1 MTSNSGRKSGSSG
14 RSTGRKR
21 VVIGAAETTRV
32 RYAHDTPQVESE
44 RRKSPRQQQPRA
56 TKSRLGTPGPKPTGV
71 GKRIAG
77 AKRDERERRQQAI
90 ARRRM
95 LLLTGLAVALGV
107 VVWGLVALWRAP
119 ILPVKHVTVTGSSR
133 LSSEAVRNLAAVPGD
148 ATLVRADLGGIEER
162 LLTNPWI
169 EEASVARQFPD
180 TLVIDVVERTPAAVI
195 DAGGT
200 KLWLADSTGMWLG
213 LLGSQDATGLVTVR
227 DIEGLAPKAGE
238 RTRSPEVRNALAV
251 ITGLSPDM
259 RRILKTVSAPSVD
272 KTALIT
278 KSDVQIM
285 VGSAQDIAKKDR
297 VARRILSIEKGVVYV
312 NVRVVDRATW
322 RGLDA
327 AD

>member
-21 VVIGAAETTRV
+21 VVIGAEETTRV
-32 RYAHDTPQVESE
+32 RYAHDRPQVESE
-44 RRKSPRQQQPRA
+44 RRHPVRQQAQRA
-56 TKSRLGTPGPKPTGV
+56 AKSRLGTPGPKPTGV

-77 AKRDERERRQQAI
+77 VKRDERERRKQAI
-90 ARRRM
+90 ARRRA
-95 LLLTGLAVALGV
+95 LLLGAAFIGFAL
-107 VVWGLVALWRAP
+107 VVWGLVALWQAP
-119 ILPVKHVTVTGSSR
+119 LFPVKNVTVSGNSR
-133 LSSEAVRNLAAVPGD
+133 LSDQEVRSLAAVPAD
-148 ATLVRADLGGIEER
+148 ATVIKVDLGAIEKR
-162 LLTNPWI
+162 LGTSPWI
-169 EEASVARQFPD
+169 AEVTVSRAFPD
-180 TLVIDVVERTPAAVI
+180 ALEIAVVERRAAAVI

-200 KLWLADSTGMWLG
+200 KLWLADADGVWLE

-238 RTRSPEVRNALAV
+238 RAKSAEVKNALAV
-251 ITGLSPDM
+251 VRGLSPEM
-259 RRILKTVSAPSVD
+259 KQMLKTVSAPSVD

-285 VGSAQDIAKKDR
+285 VGSAQGIAKKDR
-297 VARRILSIEKGVVYV
+297 VARELLRTKKGVVYI

-327 AD
+327 SN

>member
-32 RYAHDTPQVESE
+32 RYAHDRPQVESE
-44 RRKSPRQQQPRA
+44 RRKSPRQQQQRA

-90 ARRRM
+90 ARRR
-95 LLLTGLAVALGV
+95 LLLLAGLAAALGV
-107 VVWGLVALWRAP
+107 VVWGLVALWQAP
-119 ILPVKHVTVTGSSR
+119 ILPVKRVAITGSSR
-133 LSSEAVRNLAAVPGD
+133 LSEEVVRKLAAVPRD
-148 ATLVRADLGGIEER
+148 VTLLRADTGGIEQR

-169 EEASVARQFPD
+169 AEAKVTRQFPD
-180 TLVIDVVERTPAAVI
+180 TIVLEVVERTPSAVI

-213 LLGSQDATGLVTVR
+213 LLGSQEATGLVTVR
-227 DIEGLAPKAGE
+227 DIEGLTPKAGE

-251 ITGLSPDM
+251 IAGLSPDM

-285 VGSAQDIAKKDR
+285 VGSALDIAKKNR
-297 VARRILSIEKGVVYV
+297 VARKILATEKGVVYV

-322 RGLDA
+322 RGLDPSN
-327 AD
+327 